1 MLWNGSAAYKKDAIA
16 PSPGESELS
25 ETEYRLPREQRL
37 LLLLVGSSLFINN
50 YDLGIF
56 SLALPQIQASLA
68 IPEQSVGFYTG
79 IIRFGVLLAFPLAFM
94 ADVIGRK
101 RLLLIT
107 VSGMTVATV
116 LTAFAQTDIQF
127 LILQTLARCFSYAE
141 DMLCY
146 VIVAEE
152 IDARMRGWALGRL
165 AALGTLGYGLS
176 SLLYTQIDLLPH
188 GWRDFYII
196 GASGLIVIM
205 LARRQL
211 RETQRFVDLR
221 ATRGA
226 ARRSFREHLLPIA
239 SLARAYPGRFAA
251 LIATTVPY
259 AFGLSATFAFI
270 SKFLQ
275 ESHGYTPSQVG
286 TLQFF
291 GGALA
296 ILGFFI
302 AGRVSDIIGRRMV
315 LAICIP
321 VVVGLFY
328 VFYLTGDPK
337 ILIAS
342 WIGALFAYFASEV
355 TLSALGS
362 ELFPTSYRSTSAA
375 ARSVINTTAGIA
387 GLAAES
393 ALYPLVGSHSMAIVI
408 LLATAALAVI
418 PVLVFL
424 PETAKRSLEDISPEV
439 LTDIEA
445 GPTPFP

>member
-1 MLWNGSAAYKKDAIA
+1 MTEAAYK
-16 PSPGESELS
+16 
-25 ETEYRLPREQRL
+25 LPREQRL

-56 SLALPQIQASLA
+56 ALALPQIQASLS
-68 IPEQSVGFYTG
+68 IPEESIGLYTG

-94 ADVIGRK
+94 ADVVGRK

-107 VSGMTVATV
+107 ISGMTVATV
-116 LTAFAQTDIQF
+116 LTAFAQNDLQF
-127 LILQTLARCFSYAE
+127 LVLQTLARCFSYAE

-176 SLLYTQIDLLPH
+176 SLLYTRIDVLPH
-188 GWRDFYII
+188 GWRDFYLI

-205 LARRQL
+205 LARRSL

-221 ATRGA
+221 AARAA
-226 ARRSFREHLLPIA
+226 ARRGLREHLAPIA
-239 SLARAYPGRFAA
+239 SLVRAYPGRFAA
-251 LIATTVPY
+251 LVATTAPY
-259 AFGLSATFAFI
+259 SFGLSATFAFI

-275 ESHGYTPSQVG
+275 EHHGYTPSQVG

-296 ILGFFI
+296 IIGFFV
-302 AGRVSDIIGRRMV
+302 AGRVSDIVGRRVV
-315 LAICIP
+315 LTVCIP
-321 VVVGLFY
+321 IVVALFY

-337 ILIAS
+337 ILVAS
-342 WIGALFAYFASEV
+342 WIGALFTYFASEV

-375 ARSVINTTAGIA
+375 ARGVINVTASIA

-393 ALYPLVGSHSMAIVI
+393 ALYPLVGSHALAIVI
-408 LLATAALAVI
+408 LLAVALVSVI
-418 PVLVFL
+418 PVLLFL
-424 PETAKRSLEDISPEV
+424 PETAMRSLEDIAPEV
-439 LTDIEA
+439 ANDIEA

>member
-1 MLWNGSAAYKKDAIA
+1 M
-16 PSPGESELS
+16 
-25 ETEYRLPREQRL
+25 TEAVYRLPREQRL
-37 LLLLVGSSLFINN
+37 LLLLVGSSLLINN

-56 SLALPQIQASLA
+56 SLALPQIQASLE
-68 IPEQSVGFYTG
+68 IPEQNVGFYTG

-94 ADVIGRK
+94 ADIVGRK

-107 VSGMTVATV
+107 ISGMTIATV
-116 LTAFAQTDIQF
+116 LTAFAQTDLQF
-127 LILQTLARCFSYAE
+127 LVLQTLARCFSYAE

-176 SLLYTQIDLLPH
+176 SLLYTQIDVLPH
-188 GWRDFYII
+188 GWRDFYLI
-196 GASGLIVIM
+196 GAAGLVIIL

-211 RETQRFVDLR
+211 KETQRFTDLR
-221 ATRGA
+221 AARTSM
-226 ARRSFREHLLPIA
+226 RRSLGDHLTPIV

-251 LIATTVPY
+251 LVATTAPY
-259 AFGLSATFAFI
+259 SFGLSATFAFI

-275 ESHGYTPSQVG
+275 ETHGYTPQQVG

-296 ILGFFI
+296 IIGYFI
-302 AGRVSDIIGRRMV
+302 AGRLSDRVGRRAV
-315 LAICIP
+315 LTVSITLA
-321 VVVGLFY
+321 VSLFY
-328 VFYLTGDPK
+328 VFYLTSDPR
-337 ILIAS
+337 LLVAS
-342 WIGALFAYFASEV
+342 WIGALFTYFASEV

-375 ARSVINTTAGIA
+375 ARGVINVTASIA

-393 ALYPLVGSHSMAIVI
+393 ALYALVGSHALAIVI
-408 LLATAALAVI
+408 LLAAAPLAII
-418 PVLVFL
+418 PVLLFL
-424 PETAKRSLEDISPEV
+424 PETARRSLDEISPEV
-439 LTDIEA
+439 LHDAEA

>member
-1 MLWNGSAAYKKDAIA
+1 MTDS
-16 PSPGESELS
+16 ESRH
-25 ETEYRLPREQRL
+25 RLPREQRL

-56 SLALPQIQASLA
+56 ALALPQIQASLH
-68 IPEQSVGFYTG
+68 IPEESIGFYTG

-94 ADVIGRK
+94 ADIVGRK

-107 VSGMTVATV
+107 ISGMTIATV
-116 LTAFAQTDIQF
+116 LSAFAQTATHF
-127 LILQTLARCFSYAE
+127 LILQTMARCFSYAE

-196 GASGLIVIM
+196 GTVGLVIII
-205 LARRQL
+205 LARSQL
-211 RETQRFVDLR
+211 RETQRFADLK
-221 ATRGA
+221 A
-226 ARRSFREHLLPIA
+226 ARDKTRQSIARHLTPIV
-239 SLARAYPGRFAA
+239 SLVRAYPGRFAA
-251 LIATTVPY
+251 LVATTAPY
-259 AFGLSATFAFI
+259 SFGLAATFAFI

-275 ESHGYTPSQVG
+275 ESHGYTPKEVG

-296 ILGFFI
+296 ILGYFI
-302 AGRVSDIIGRRMV
+302 AGRMSDAIGRRRV
-315 LAICIP
+315 LTFTITL
-321 VVVGLFY
+321 VTGFFY
-328 VFYLTGDPK
+328 VFYLTGDPR
-337 ILIAS
+337 ILVAS
-342 WIGALFAYFASEV
+342 WICALFLYFASEV
-355 TLSALGS
+355 TLSALGA

-375 ARSVINTTAGIA
+375 ARGVINVTAGIM

-393 ALYPLVGSHSMAIVI
+393 ALYPLVGSHAYAIII
-408 LLATAALAVI
+408 LLSIAPFATI
-418 PVLVFL
+418 PVLFFL
-424 PETAKRSLEDISPEV
+424 PETARRSLEEVSPEV
-439 LTDIEA
+439 LHDLEA
-445 GPTPFP
+445 DPTVHP

>member
-1 MLWNGSAAYKKDAIA
+1 MTETAYK
-16 PSPGESELS
+16 
-25 ETEYRLPREQRL
+25 LPREQRL

-56 SLALPQIQASLA
+56 ALALPQIQASLA
-68 IPEQSVGFYTG
+68 IPEQSIGFYTG

-94 ADVIGRK
+94 ADIVGRR
-101 RLLLIT
+101 RLLLLTI
-107 VSGMTVATV
+107 SGMTVATV
-116 LTAFAQTDIQF
+116 LTAFARNDMQF
-127 LILQTLARCFSYAE
+127 LVLQTAARCFSYAE

-176 SLLYTQIDLLPH
+176 SLLYTQIGLLPH
-188 GWRDFYII
+188 GWRDFYVI
-196 GASGLIVIM
+196 GASGLVVIM

-211 RETQRFVDLR
+211 RETQRFIDLR
-221 ATRGA
+221 AARGA
-226 ARRSFREHLLPIA
+226 VRRSFSEHLVPIV

-251 LIATTVPY
+251 LVGTTVPY
-259 AFGLSATFAFI
+259 SFGLSATFAFI

-275 ESHGYTPSQVG
+275 ENHGYTPGQVG

-296 ILGFFI
+296 ILGFFV
-302 AGRVSDIIGRRMV
+302 AGRVSDLVGRRRVLMV
-315 LAICIP
+315 CIP
-321 VVVGLFY
+321 IVTALFY
-328 VFYLTGDPK
+328 VFYLTGDPR
-337 ILIAS
+337 LLVAS
-342 WIGALFAYFASEV
+342 WIGALFTYFASEV

-375 ARSVINTTAGIA
+375 ARGVINTTAGIL

-393 ALYPLVGSHSMAIVI
+393 ALYPLVGSHAIAVVI
-408 LLATAALAVI
+408 LLAVAPFAII
-418 PVLVFL
+418 PVLIFL
-424 PETAKRSLEDISPEV
+424 PETAKRSLEDIAPEV